1 MDTPSI
7 NDLSRR
13 GFLAGTSAGAALT
26 LGAPA
31 RALGFAARP
40 AEVSFSISLAQWSL
54 HRALRSGELDN
65 LDFAKTARSLGI
77 GAVEYVNS
85 FFKDKAADD
94 AYLTQMRERAADE
107 GVQSLLI
114 MVDGE
119 GPLAAADEAERT
131 KAVANHHRWIDAA
144 AKLGCHSIRVNA
156 AGGGEREE
164 VAKRAADSLVAIAD
178 YAEPVGLNVIV
189 ENHGGLSSDGSWL
202 AGGAGE
208 RKEVAKRAADSLV
221 TLADYAAPVGLNVI
235 VENHGGLSSDGSW
248 LSQVMRLADHPRVG
262 TLPDFGNFHVG
273 DGAWYDRYKGV
284 TELMPW
290 AKAVSAKSHEF
301 DEQGNETRTDY
312 KRMLGLVLD
321 AGYSGWIGIEY
332 EGTKHPELEGI
343 KLTRALLERVREGL

>member
-202 AGGAGE
+202 AG
-208 RKEVAKRAADSLV
+208 
-221 TLADYAAPVGLNVI
+221 
-235 VENHGGLSSDGSW
+235 
-248 LSQVMRLADHPRVG
+248 VMRLADHPRVG
-262 TLPDFGNFHVG
+262 TLPDFGNFHLG
-273 DGAWYDRYKGV
+273 EGAWYDRYKGV

-301 DEQGNETRTDY
+301 DEAGNETRTDY
-312 KRMLGLVLD
+312 KRMLAIVLE
-321 AGYSGWIGIEY
+321 AGYRGWVGVEY
-332 EGTKHPELEGI
+332 EGDQHPELEGI
-343 KLTRALLERVREGL
+343 KLTRALLERVREGA